1 MEARGSGYAMCGR
14 NAILLS
20 VASYENKEISGAA
33 VCPALH
39 RRCVFSNLTQLLLK
53 MEDMLNEL
61 NTPQRAMELRTFGS
75 WREQPSPQEE
85 RESAGP
91 VLATMK
97 VTVLF
102 RQNASWQGTVEWT
115 EQHGGSLPQRAGAD
129 YADGQCADRR
139 PGFCAAPVKENEN
152 FFRCNQS
159 ETFRV

>member
-115 EQHGGSLPQRAGAD
+115 EQRMEAHFRSVLELIMLMDSALTAAQDSVQR
-129 YADGQCADRR
+129 R
-139 PGFCAAPVKENEN
+139 
-152 FFRCNQS
+152 
-159 ETFRV
+159 

>member
-20 VASYENKEISGAA
+20 VASYENKEISGTA

-39 RRCVFSNLTQLLLK
+39 RRCVFSNLTQLRLK

-61 NTPQRAMELRTFGS
+61 NTPPGAMELRTFGS

-115 EQHGGSLPQRAGAD
+115 EQRMEAHFRSVLELIMLMDSALTAAQDSAQR
-129 YADGQCADRR
+129 R
-139 PGFCAAPVKENEN
+139 
-152 FFRCNQS
+152 
-159 ETFRV
+159 

>member
-20 VASYENKEISGAA
+20 VASYENKEISGTA

-115 EQHGGSLPQRAGAD
+115 EQRMEAHFRSVLELIMLMDSALTAAQDSVQR
-129 YADGQCADRR
+129 R
-139 PGFCAAPVKENEN
+139 
-152 FFRCNQS
+152 
-159 ETFRV
+159 